1 MKKSLIV
8 VFLMIGTWAHAQFDE
23 KALAALK
30 AMSAKYKSIPS
41 FSANISSSLINESE
55 GIREE
60 VKGEITVKGE
70 KYFLKLSEQEVI
82 NDGKTIWTY
91 LVDLN
96 EVNVENYSPSDDEMT
111 PSKIYNADYTKGYKY
126 ILVGEQAIA
135 GVICQEIDLIP
146 NSRTAQFFKIK
157 LFISKKD
164 NTLQSWT
171 MFDRTGNKYVY
182 TISKFMQKAVPDS
195 FFSFDKSKYPGV
207 EIVDLR

>member
-1 MKKSLIV
+1 VSTL
-8 VFLMIGTWAHAQFDE
+8 AQAQYDE

-41 FSANISSSLINESE
+41 FSANISSSLINEAE

-82 NDGKTIWTY
+82 NDGKTIWTF

-111 PSKIYNADYTKGYKY
+111 PSKIYSADYTKGYKY
-126 ILVGEQAIA
+126 ILMGEQTLA
-135 GVICQEIDLIP
+135 GVLCQEIDLIP
-146 NSRTAQFFKIK
+146 SSRSAQFFKIK

-182 TISKFMQKAVPDS
+182 TISKFIQKPVPDS